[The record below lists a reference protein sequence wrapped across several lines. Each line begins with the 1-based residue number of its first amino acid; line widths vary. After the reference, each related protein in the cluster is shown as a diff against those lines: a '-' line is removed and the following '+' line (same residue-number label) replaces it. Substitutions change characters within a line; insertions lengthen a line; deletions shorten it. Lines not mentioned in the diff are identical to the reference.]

1 MNTAWACIIRFLRSI
16 AGVCVSGSSARLKAR
31 SNIPKTLC
39 GLIGASLAFSVEE
52 VVGGVV
58 EYAQSM
64 PIGAVMFVGD
74 WSLKNGRAEAGREK
88 WHVKCVSLVGCSR
101 RRASGC

>member
-1 MNTAWACIIRFLRSI
+1 MNAAWACIIRFLRSI
-16 AGVCVSGSSARLKAR
+16 AGVSAAGSSPRLKAK
-31 SNIPKTLC
+31 SNIPKTSC
-39 GLIGASLAFSVEE
+39 RLIGASLAFSVEE
-52 VVGGVV
+52 LVGGVV

-74 WSLKNGRAEAGREK
+74 WSLKNGRAVAGREK
-88 WHVKCVSLVGCSR
+88 WHVKCVSFVGCSR